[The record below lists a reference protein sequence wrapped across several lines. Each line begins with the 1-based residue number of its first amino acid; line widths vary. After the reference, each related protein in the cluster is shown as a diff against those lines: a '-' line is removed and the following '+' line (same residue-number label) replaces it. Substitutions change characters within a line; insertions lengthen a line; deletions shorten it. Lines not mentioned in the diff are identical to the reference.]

1 MGEAIKFKGKMD
13 VERVFDCYCKVI
25 MRNRFKD
32 YKREKDRIEE
42 KEISIEIMSPKELF
56 ENGMITEDKYFA
68 QTIEVNGEAYTIYN
82 FDLKEALEVLSE
94 DRFLVICY
102 YYLYNMTDEE
112 IGKKLGYKRCTVRY
126 KRVTALELLKKC
138 MER

>member
-1 MGEAIKFKGKMD
+1 
-13 VERVFDCYCKVI
+13 
-25 MRNRFKD
+25 MRNKFKD
-32 YKREKDRIEE
+32 YKRERDRSEE
-42 KEISIEIMSPKELF
+42 KEISIEIMSSKDIF
-56 ENGMITEDKYFA
+56 DNGMITEDKHFA
-68 QTIEVNGEAYTIYN
+68 QPIEVDGEEYIIYN
-82 FDLKEALEVLSE
+82 FDLKEALEALSE
-94 DRFLVICY
+94 DRFLIVCY